1 MMGRMLAIFRLLK
14 ILKELRVYYQYRISV
29 YDESINSPI
38 WTRLRLRKDWLR
50 RIYTVVNLPPEVTMS
65 REFPVDARPAYV
77 FEELKPV
84 NDYLTKLNLQEVL
97 TPVLKPIPETNGD
110 SYLVIYY
117 FFFRYL
123 SWIWIFRFIT
133 EVTLITLCVLNW
145 NAIITYLG
153 IV

>member
-1 MMGRMLAIFRLLK
+1 MGRILAIFRLLK
-14 ILKELRVYYQYRISV
+14 ILKELRIYYRYRDAV
-29 YDESINSPI
+29 YDESVNSPI

-65 REFPVDARPAYV
+65 REFPADARPAYV

-84 NDYLTKLNLQEVL
+84 NDYLTKLNFQEVL

-123 SWIWIFRFIT
+123 SWIWIFRFII
-133 EVTLITLCVLNW
+133 EVTAMILLAMNWELIIKYIGFV
-145 NAIITYLG
+145 
-153 IV
+153 

>member
-1 MMGRMLAIFRLLK
+1 MGRILAIFRLLK
-14 ILKELRVYYQYRISV
+14 ILKELRVYYQYRNSV

-123 SWIWIFRFIT
+123 SWIWIFRFII
-133 EVTLITLCVLNW
+133 EVVMIVLLALNW
-145 NAIITYLG
+145 ELIINYIGLG
-153 IV
+153 

>member
-1 MMGRMLAIFRLLK
+1 MGRILAIFKLLK
-14 ILKELRVYYQYRISV
+14 ILKELRVYYQYRNSV

-123 SWIWIFRFIT
+123 SWIWIFRFII
-133 EVTLITLCVLNW
+133 EVVVIVLLALNW
-145 NAIITYLG
+145 ELIINYIGLG
-153 IV
+153 

>member
-1 MMGRMLAIFRLLK
+1 MGRILAIFRLLK
-14 ILKELRVYYQYRISV
+14 ILKELRIYYQYRDAV
-29 YDESINSPI
+29 YDESVNSPI

-65 REFPVDARPAYV
+65 REFPADARPAYV

-84 NDYLTKLNLQEVL
+84 NDYLTKLNFQEVL

-123 SWIWIFRFIT
+123 SWIWIFRFII
-133 EVTLITLCVLNW
+133 EIVMIVLLAWNWELIVKY
-145 NAIITYLG
+145 IG
-153 IV
+153 FV

>member
-1 MMGRMLAIFRLLK
+1 MGRILAIFRIFK
-14 ILKELRVYYQYRISV
+14 ILKELVIYYKYRNAV

-50 RIYTVVNLPPEVTMS
+50 RIYTVVNLPPEITMS
-65 REFPVDARPAYV
+65 REFPADARPAYV

-110 SYLVIYY
+110 SYLVVYY

-123 SWIWIFRFIT
+123 SWIWIFRFLI
-133 EVTLITLCVLNW
+133 EVSLIVVLLVRNFEL
-145 NAIITYLG
+145 IIRY
-153 IV
+153 IEFV

>member
-1 MMGRMLAIFRLLK
+1 
-14 ILKELRVYYQYRISV
+14 
-29 YDESINSPI
+29 
-38 WTRLRLRKDWLR
+38 
-50 RIYTVVNLPPEVTMS
+50 MS

-123 SWIWIFRFIT
+123 SWIWIFRFII
-133 EVTLITLCVLNW
+133 EVVVIVLLALNW
-145 NAIITYLG
+145 ELIINYIGLG
-153 IV
+153 

>member
-1 MMGRMLAIFRLLK
+1 MGRLLAIFRIFK
-14 ILKELRVYYQYRISV
+14 IIRELRIYAQYRFTV
-29 YDESINSPI
+29 REESINSPF
-38 WTRLRLRKDWLR
+38 WVRLRLRYDWLR

-77 FEELKPV
+77 FEELKGV
-84 NDYLTKLNLQEVL
+84 NDYLTRLNLQEII

-110 SYLVIYY
+110 SYLVVYY

-123 SWIWIFRFIT
+123 SWVWIIRFIL

-145 NAIITYLG
+145 NAILTYFG
-153 IV
+153 IA

>member
-1 MMGRMLAIFRLLK
+1 MGRILAIFRLLK
-14 ILKELRVYYQYRISV
+14 ILKELRVYYQYRNSV

-123 SWIWIFRFIT
+123 SWIWIFRFII
-133 EVTLITLCVLNW
+133 EVVVIVLLALNW
-145 NAIITYLG
+145 ELIINYIGLG
-153 IV
+153 

>member
-1 MMGRMLAIFRLLK
+1 MGRILAIFRLFK
-14 ILKELRVYYQYRISV
+14 ILKELRIYYQYRNSV
-29 YDESINSPI
+29 YDESVNSPI
-38 WTRLRLRKDWLR
+38 WIRLRLRKDWLR

-65 REFPVDARPAYV
+65 REFPIDARPAYV

-117 FFFRYL
+117 FFFRHL
-123 SWIWIFRFIT
+123 SWIWIFRFII
-133 EVTLITLCVLNW
+133 EVAAMILLAMNWELIIKYIGFV
-145 NAIITYLG
+145 
-153 IV
+153 